1 MSKSD
6 TLNETNGKKQE
17 PDIKVKFPK
26 IEIQHANTRMQR
38 KTLICNL
45 IIKTCSKTSGR
56 GLFILIQILRE
67 KHLLFL
73 F

>member
-26 IEIQHANTRMQR
+26 IEIQHANTACKERH
-38 KTLICNL
+38 
-45 IIKTCSKTSGR
+45 
-56 GLFILIQILRE
+56 LFVI
-67 KHLLFL
+67 
-73 F
+73 